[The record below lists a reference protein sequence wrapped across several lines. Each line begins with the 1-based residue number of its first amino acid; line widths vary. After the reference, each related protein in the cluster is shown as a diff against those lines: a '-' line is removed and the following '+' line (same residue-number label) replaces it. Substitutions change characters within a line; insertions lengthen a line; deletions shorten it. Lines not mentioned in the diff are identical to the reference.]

1 MTLLLGV
8 RTALPIYTKRIACT
22 YDLPYLVGGMRSMNF
37 PHTYLMMYHQISF
50 GGVRTSDQFRDKETN
65 MITVRS
71 DIDNNQAIEEYEPEL
86 ELERLQLGRAR
97 TQQPQQVRTLSRTSL
112 PPEDDSTNSPRV
124 RLTSRWRVQPVP
136 KESTDPPMF
145 GSSKPFCL
153 DPLPIPLSEML
164 PSPVAPDE
172 EEARVVP
179 SYALFAGR

>member
-1 MTLLLGV
+1 MILLLGL
-8 RTALPIYTKRIACT
+8 RTALAIYMTGIASPC
-22 YDLPYLVGGMRSMNF
+22 DLRYLVSGMRSMSF
-37 PHTYLMMYHQISF
+37 LHACLMMHHQTSH
-50 GGVRTSDQFRDKETN
+50 GGVRTFDQFRDKEAN
-65 MITVRS
+65 MITARS
-71 DIDNNQAIEEYEPEL
+71 DVGNNQVIEEHESEL

-124 RLTSRWRVQPVP
+124 RLTSRWRVQSVP
-136 KESTDPPMF
+136 KEFTEAPMF

-153 DPLPIPLSEML
+153 DPLPTPVSEML